1 MNGTNVV
8 KVKGWITWSVS
19 CGFTAYLLSFLLSC
33 GDHFNPDG
41 MSHGGPQDS
50 ERVSVGLGLGE
61 NPRSQR
67 QGRQLLEPESVIP
80 FAGSLSPSLYFV
92 RFRNIYRHFL
102 CSRPDPVSQP
112 GEGDTQIS
120 VVAAQPQHLCRS
132 LWEALGTQSKLQIQS
147 QGHRQ
152 WERASQ
158 RR

>member
-1 MNGTNVV
+1 MNEWMNGTNVV
-8 KVKGWITWSVS
+8 KVRGWITWSTS

-50 ERVSVGLGLGE
+50 ERVSVGLGLAE

-67 QGRQLLEPESVIP
+67 HGRR
-80 FAGSLSPSLYFV
+80 GSLSPSFYFV
-92 RFRNIYRHFL
+92 RFKNIYRHFL

-112 GEGDTQIS
+112 GEGDTQNS
-120 VVAAQPQHLCRS
+120 MVAAQPEHLCRS
-132 LWEALGTQSKLQIQS
+132 LREALGTQSKLQIQS
-147 QGHRQ
+147 EGHRQ